1 MRKFSYHITTLGCP
15 KNQADSRAM
24 EKSLLQGGFSSAEN
38 AEVAEFHIINSCAF
52 IESAR
57 EETIQT
63 VLDASDIKRSSPEQ
77 KIILV
82 GCFSERYS
90 STIIREL
97 PEVDLCFGT
106 NRYDKTASILTEHFH
121 LDMSEKEALADQN
134 SLYGASDRLLYRT
147 NSVYAPVK
155 ISDGCSRSCTFCA
168 IPSFRGRFHERE
180 EQEILS
186 ECRELV
192 KAGVKELCLVSQ
204 DTNAYGADSNRFVE
218 LIEKIAEIDDL
229 KWLRLL
235 YLYPDKKTLKILEKL
250 GSLNLPALVPYLE
263 SPVQHVSP
271 AILKAMG
278 RSGSYEL
285 YRDIF
290 SFAREMK
297 KDTEIRTAFLVGF
310 PGEKTEDVDLLL
322 RFIEEVRPEKLALFA
337 FSPEEGTPAH
347 AMGKKVSKKETVERI
362 NLLRET
368 HLNVLRGIQA
378 TRVGKIYSCIIED
391 FRDGKLIGRRPQD
404 APEVDE
410 IVFID
415 GTRRA
420 STGDIIPVEIDGF
433 FEYDMT
439 GIPVTVGAKE

>member
-1 MRKFSYHITTLGCP
+1 MRKYSYHITTLGCP

-24 EKSLLQGGFSSAEN
+24 EKSLLLQGFSPAEN
-38 AEVAEFHIINSCAF
+38 AAAAKLHIINSCAF

-63 VLDASDIKRSSPEQ
+63 VLDAADIKKSSPDQ

-106 NRYDKTASILTEHFH
+106 SHYDKAASIIMEHFH
-121 LDMSEKEALADQN
+121 LDTPEKEALSEQN
-134 SLYGASDRLLYRT
+134 SVYGASDHLLYRT

-168 IPSFRGRFHERE
+168 IPSFRGRFQERE

-204 DTNAYGADSNRFVE
+204 DTNAYGADPERFVD
-218 LIEKIAEIDDL
+218 LIEKIAGVDDL

-250 GSLNLPALVPYLE
+250 GSLNLPTLVPYLE

-271 AILKAMG
+271 SILKAMG

-290 SFAREMK
+290 SFARGVK

-347 AMGKKVSKKETVERI
+347 SMGKKVSKKAAAERI
-362 NLLRET
+362 NLLREA
-368 HLNVLRGIQA
+368 HLDILREIQA
-378 TRVGKIYSCIIED
+378 TRVGRVYPCIIED

-420 STGDIIPVEIDGF
+420 SMGDIIPVEINGF

-439 GIPVTVGAKE
+439 GIPVAVGAKE